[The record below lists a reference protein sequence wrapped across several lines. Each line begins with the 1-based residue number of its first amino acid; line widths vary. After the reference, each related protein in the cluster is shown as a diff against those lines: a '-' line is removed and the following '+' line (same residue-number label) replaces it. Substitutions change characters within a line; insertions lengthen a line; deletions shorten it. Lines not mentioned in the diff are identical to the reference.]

1 MDNDLKT
8 TMLNM
13 QKYKKN
19 EMRWQIFMR
28 NINLKNIYPNIDN
41 YF

>member
-1 MDNDLKT
+1 MLMDNDLKT

-19 EMRWQIFMR
+19 EMRWQIFYE
-28 NINLKNIYPNIDN
+28 KY
-41 YF
+41 

>member
-1 MDNDLKT
+1 MLVNNDLRT

-19 EMRWQIFMR
+19 EMRG
-28 NINLKNIYPNIDN
+28 KNFYEK
-41 YF
+41 

>member
-1 MDNDLKT
+1 MDNDLRT

-19 EMRWQIFMR
+19 EMRGQIFYE
-28 NINLKNIYPNIDN
+28 KY
-41 YF
+41 

>member
-1 MDNDLKT
+1 MLVNNDLRT

-19 EMRWQIFMR
+19 EMRWQIFYE
-28 NINLKNIYPNIDN
+28 KY
-41 YF
+41 

>member
-1 MDNDLKT
+1 MLMNNDLRT

-19 EMRWQIFMR
+19 EMRWQIFYE
-28 NINLKNIYPNIDN
+28 KN
-41 YF
+41 

>member
-1 MDNDLKT
+1 MLMDNDLRT

-19 EMRWQIFMR
+19 EMRWQIFYE
-28 NINLKNIYPNIDN
+28 KN
-41 YF
+41 

>member
-1 MDNDLKT
+1 MDNDLRT

-19 EMRWQIFMR
+19 EMRWQIFYE
-28 NINLKNIYPNIDN
+28 KY
-41 YF
+41 

>member
-1 MDNDLKT
+1 MLVDNDLRT

-19 EMRWQIFMR
+19 EMRWQIFYE
-28 NINLKNIYPNIDN
+28 K
-41 YF
+41 

>member
-1 MDNDLKT
+1 MLVDNDLRT

-19 EMRWQIFMR
+19 EMRWQIFYE
-28 NINLKNIYPNIDN
+28 KY
-41 YF
+41 

>member
-1 MDNDLKT
+1 MLMNNDLRT

-19 EMRWQIFMR
+19 EMRWQIFYE
-28 NINLKNIYPNIDN
+28 K
-41 YF
+41 

>member
-1 MDNDLKT
+1 MLMDNDLRT

-19 EMRWQIFMR
+19 EMRWQIFYE
-28 NINLKNIYPNIDN
+28 K
-41 YF
+41 

>member
-1 MDNDLKT
+1 MLMDNDLRT

-19 EMRWQIFMR
+19 EMRWQIFYE
-28 NINLKNIYPNIDN
+28 KK
-41 YF
+41 

>member
-1 MDNDLKT
+1 MLVNNDLRT

-19 EMRWQIFMR
+19 EMRGQIFYE
-28 NINLKNIYPNIDN
+28 K
-41 YF
+41 

>member
-1 MDNDLKT
+1 MLMDNDLRT

-19 EMRWQIFMR
+19 EMRWQIFYE
-28 NINLKNIYPNIDN
+28 K
-41 YF
+41 F

>member
-1 MDNDLKT
+1 MLIDNDLRT

-19 EMRWQIFMR
+19 EMRWQIFYE
-28 NINLKNIYPNIDN
+28 K
-41 YF
+41 

>member
-1 MDNDLKT
+1 MLVNNDLKT

-19 EMRWQIFMR
+19 EMRWQIFYE
-28 NINLKNIYPNIDN
+28 KY
-41 YF
+41 

>member
-1 MDNDLKT
+1 MLVDNDLRT

-19 EMRWQIFMR
+19 EMRWQIFYE
-28 NINLKNIYPNIDN
+28 KN
-41 YF
+41 

>member
-1 MDNDLKT
+1 MLVNNDLRT

-19 EMRWQIFMR
+19 EMRGQIFYE
-28 NINLKNIYPNIDN
+28 KY
-41 YF
+41 

>member
-1 MDNDLKT
+1 MLIDNDLRT

-19 EMRWQIFMR
+19 EMRWQIFYE
-28 NINLKNIYPNIDN
+28 KY
-41 YF
+41 

>member
-1 MDNDLKT
+1 MLMDNDLRT

-19 EMRWQIFMR
+19 EMRWQIFYE
-28 NINLKNIYPNIDN
+28 KY
-41 YF
+41 

>member
-1 MDNDLKT
+1 MLVNNDLRT

-19 EMRWQIFMR
+19 EMRWQIFYE
-28 NINLKNIYPNIDN
+28 K
-41 YF
+41 

>member
-1 MDNDLKT
+1 MLMNNDLRT

-19 EMRWQIFMR
+19 EMRWQIFYE
-28 NINLKNIYPNIDN
+28 KY
-41 YF
+41 

>member
-1 MDNDLKT
+1 MLVDNDLRT

-19 EMRWQIFMR
+19 EMRGQIFYE
-28 NINLKNIYPNIDN
+28 KN
-41 YF
+41 

>member
-1 MDNDLKT
+1 MLVNNDLRT

-19 EMRWQIFMR
+19 EMRGQIFYE
-28 NINLKNIYPNIDN
+28 KN
-41 YF
+41 

>member
-1 MDNDLKT
+1 MLMNNDLRT

-19 EMRWQIFMR
+19 EMRGQIFYE
-28 NINLKNIYPNIDN
+28 K
-41 YF
+41 

>member
-1 MDNDLKT
+1 MDNDLRT

-19 EMRWQIFMR
+19 EMRWQIFYE
-28 NINLKNIYPNIDN
+28 KN
-41 YF
+41 

>member
-1 MDNDLKT
+1 MLVNNDLRT

-19 EMRWQIFMR
+19 EMRWQIFYE
-28 NINLKNIYPNIDN
+28 KN
-41 YF
+41 

>member
-1 MDNDLKT
+1 MLIDNNLRT

-19 EMRWQIFMR
+19 EMRWQIFYE
-28 NINLKNIYPNIDN
+28 KY
-41 YF
+41 